1 MNINLGNLDQIIDY
15 CQQNHP
21 STDFYNILVVGIGGG
36 SDVLSAYTIAMA
48 LFNRFEQMGVK
59 SQIAYANTKRG
70 SPDLKDAI
78 PLSPQNS
85 ICVLKNPQIVP
96 LTSETKKGKPKP
108 VEIEESLPR
117 NQFGSYAPLL
127 FYLEDMKKIQN
138 YEPKSNNSF
147 NSVSITPSTSK
158 ISISSQSSAEKNQ
171 ATQHV
176 NPNKS
181 QSQIPI
187 LSRNN
192 STSSFRDGSKNG
204 SLKLISRSNTG
215 ASLFSNNS
223 RTESPKIFKVDLAG
237 RLVIL
242 SKNHP
247 FLEKIKSG
255 RKKIPQSYR
264 DAIRIDNLTD
274 NEMDD
279 LSNNYVNKTIAVSK
293 PSLKA

>member
-1 MNINLGNLDQIIDY
+1 MITDKKKIPKEKSLNATYNETNEWSTSTTVIKFTVQNGGAPITDELPGRGIVQQRIADQ
-15 CQQNHP
+15 
-21 STDFYNILVVGIGGG
+21 
-36 SDVLSAYTIAMA
+36 
-48 LFNRFEQMGVK
+48 E
-59 SQIAYANTKRG
+59 
-70 SPDLKDAI
+70 
-78 PLSPQNS
+78 
-85 ICVLKNPQIVP
+85 
-96 LTSETKKGKPKP
+96 
-108 VEIEESLPR
+108 
-117 NQFGSYAPLL
+117 
-127 FYLEDMKKIQN
+127 KKIQN

-264 DAIRIDNLTD
+264 
-274 NEMDD
+274 
-279 LSNNYVNKTIAVSK
+279 
-293 PSLKA
+293 